1 MLAVRRYFNQA
12 LPTPLVGRL
21 KRLRQVAMLSVLR
34 LAGTSP
40 VLNLLFYSAASRA
53 FRREQLGVAYGRW
66 KYEQA
71 TISPERSEYMLR
83 RNIHQLEKGIISR
96 PRRDLFALDYIQ
108 ATVSAYEERLRDAG
122 CDVAGEAAR
131 ELQWASDV
139 LTNYFAVVGSHPAVD
154 EARAR
159 FRALPSPSERKV
171 LAPYKRSLDEPPPVS
186 YDALLQLAH
195 RRRSVRWFLPKP
207 VPREMIDAAM
217 EVAALSPSACNRQP
231 FHFRIFDEPELVQ
244 QVSSLPAGT
253 AGFNQN
259 FPVIVAVVGSL
270 RAYFDERDRH
280 IIYIDGGLAS
290 MSFVLALESL
300 GLSSCCINW
309 PDVESRERKMASVLK
324 LEPDQRVVMLIA
336 VGYPDP
342 EGMVPASGKKSL
354 ASLRSYNHI
363 PG

>member
-12 LPTPLVGRL
+12 LPTPLIVRL
-21 KRLRQVAMLSVLR
+21 KRLRRAGMLSVLR
-34 LAGTSP
+34 LVGASRI
-40 VLNLLFYSAASRA
+40 LNVVFYSAASRA

-66 KYEQA
+66 KYEEA
-71 TISPERSEYMLR
+71 TNSPEQSEYMLR
-83 RNIHQLEKGIISR
+83 RNVHQLEKGIIAR

-108 ATVSAYEERLRDAG
+108 ATVSAYEERLRS
-122 CDVAGEAAR
+122 CDIAGEAAQ

-139 LTNYFAVVGSHPAVD
+139 LTNYFEVVGSHPAVD

-159 FRALPSPSERKV
+159 FRALPSPAERQV
-171 LAPYKRSLDEPPPVS
+171 LAPYKRALAEPRPVS
-186 YDALLQLAH
+186 YDALLQLA
-195 RRRSVRWFLPKP
+195 RLRRSVRWFLPKP
-207 VPREMIDAAM
+207 VPREAIDAAM

-231 FHFRIFDEPELVQ
+231 FHFRIFDDPELVQ
-244 QVSSLPAGT
+244 KVSSLPRGT

-259 FPVIVAVVGSL
+259 FPVIVAVVGNL

-280 IIYIDGGLAS
+280 IIYIDGALAS

-309 PDVESRERKMASVLK
+309 PDVEEREQKMASLLK

-354 ASLRSYNHI
+354 TNLRSYNQA
-363 PG
+363 